1 MDLDVILSLGYFIQR
16 SHLLKKC
23 FRENNYSNIQCT
35 VYIYLC
41 RQEAQVVGDEDVM
54 LNNESRLVIA

>member
-1 MDLDVILSLGYFIQR
+1 MNESISVMGVDVTLSLRYFIQR
-16 SHLLKKC
+16 SHHLKKC

-41 RQEAQVVGDEDVM
+41 RLEAQAVGDEDVM
-54 LNNESRLVIA
+54 LNN